1 MADIGKPWKKALCL
15 FAGKRIISGA
25 DATYSRFFEPTATP
39 MTQKE
44 LPGAMGADPT
54 DVELVRL
61 LYRQSNAVLA
71 ANFVIPLPVI
81 AILRDSVPMAV
92 LLVWCGAIYVLTALR
107 IVHSIHFF
115 RQRGPIVPARWARSF
130 MVMSWLSALMWGLVG
145 SSWLLPEQPPLV
157 AFACVV
163 LAGMSGGAVPSLSAH
178 RPTAIGTIVAMLAP
192 FALYCFV
199 HDGTVY
205 RIYLLFTLCLLAV
218 NLYYSRNTHRTLRE
232 SVRLRFEN
240 LALIGELKHER
251 DRATEADLAKTR
263 FLAAASHDLRQPV
276 YALGLL
282 TATLAGLARRTD
294 VPAAQA
300 AHIAGRLDGTL
311 DKIGTMLD
319 GLLDASR
326 LDAGLMPVRRQ
337 PLWLGAWLVEMGDEY
352 AQLAR
357 EQGGQ
362 LRVHG
367 ADVWIDTDPALLH
380 RIIDNL
386 LSNALRYAPGAR
398 VLVGCRRR
406 TGAVEI
412 QVIDQGPGIPEAE
425 QARIFDEFT
434 QLPDARR
441 PDGQGLGLGLAIVR
455 RLAALLGHRVAV
467 RSIPGRGTMF
477 AVTVPLAAAMP
488 TRRPDVVAGGVVSD
502 DVIAMSAATQAQ
514 AQAIGIVLI
523 DDDAGIR
530 SALGGLLALWGHPV
544 YAGATVD
551 DVLAAHA
558 AAAADAQAPIGLILA
573 DYRLGNGVTGID
585 AVAALRRTLGT
596 DAPAVLVT
604 GDTAPDRLRALHAS
618 GLRVLHKPIA
628 AERLRE
634 LIAEVGGMA
643 DRRPSAE
650 RALA

>member
-1 MADIGKPWKKALCL
+1 
-15 FAGKRIISGA
+15 
-25 DATYSRFFEPTATP
+25 
-39 MTQKE
+39 
-44 LPGAMGADPT
+44 MGADPT

-92 LLVWCGAIYVLTALR
+92 LLVWIGAIYVLTALR

-115 RQRGPIVPARWARSF
+115 GQRGPIVPARWARSF
-130 MVMSWLSALMWGLVG
+130 MVMSWLSALLWGLVG

-199 HDGTVY
+199 HDGTIY

-251 DRATEADLAKTR
+251 DRAAEADLAKTR

-282 TATLAGLARRTD
+282 TATLAGLARRAD

-357 EQGGQ
+357 EQGDQ
-362 LRVHG
+362 LRVRG
-367 ADVWIDTDPALLH
+367 ADVWVDTDPALLH

-406 TGAVEI
+406 MGAVEI
-412 QVIDQGPGIPEAE
+412 QVIDQGPGIPESE

-455 RLAALLGHRVAV
+455 RLAALLGHRVAL

-477 AVTVPLAAAMP
+477 AVTVPLATKP
-488 TRRPDVVAGGVVSD
+488 TQRPGVVAGAVAGD
-502 DVIAMSAATQAQ
+502 DDLIAMSADAQAQ
-514 AQAIGIVLI
+514 AQTQAMGIVLI

-551 DVLAAHA
+551 DVLAVHA
-558 AAAADAQAPIGLILA
+558 TAATDAQAPIGLILA

-585 AVAALRRTLGT
+585 AVAAFRRALGT
-596 DAPAVLVT
+596 NAPAVLVT

-618 GLRVLHKPIA
+618 GLCVLHKPIA

-634 LIAEVGGMA
+634 LIAEVGAGSIGGP
-643 DRRPSAE
+643 RQN
-650 RALA
+650 ALC

>member
-1 MADIGKPWKKALCL
+1 
-15 FAGKRIISGA
+15 
-25 DATYSRFFEPTATP
+25 
-39 MTQKE
+39 MTQNE
-44 LPGAMGADPT
+44 LPGATGADPT

-92 LLVWCGAIYVLTALR
+92 LLAWTGAIYLLTALR
-107 IVHSIHFF
+107 IAHSIHFF
-115 RQRGPIVPARWARSF
+115 RQRGPIVPARWAGSF
-130 MVMSWLSALMWGLVG
+130 MVMSWLSALLWGLVG
-145 SSWLLPEQPPLV
+145 SSWLLPEQPALV

-192 FALYCFV
+192 FALYCVV
-199 HDGTVY
+199 HAGTVY

-300 AHIAGRLDGTL
+300 AQIAGRLEGTL

-337 PLWLGAWLVEMGDEY
+337 PLWLGTWLVDMGDEY

-362 LRVHG
+362 LRVRG
-367 ADVWIDTDPALLH
+367 ADVWIDTDPTLLH

-406 TGAVEI
+406 AGAVEI

-455 RLAALLGHRVAV
+455 RLAALLDHRVAV
-467 RSIPGRGTMF
+467 RSTPGRGTVF
-477 AVTVPLAAAMP
+477 AVTVPLAAMP
-488 TRRPDVVAGGVVSD
+488 AQRPDAVAGRGES
-502 DVIAMSAATQAQ
+502 IATPAGAHAHAQ

-558 AAAADAQAPIGLILA
+558 AAPADARAPVGLILA

-585 AVAALRRTLGT
+585 AVAALRRALGT

-604 GDTAPDRLRALHAS
+604 GDTAPDRLHALHAS

-634 LIAEVGGMA
+634 LIAEACGAG
-643 DRRPSAE
+643 DGRRLPE
-650 RALA
+650 RAPA

>member
-1 MADIGKPWKKALCL
+1 
-15 FAGKRIISGA
+15 
-25 DATYSRFFEPTATP
+25 
-39 MTQKE
+39 MTQEE
-44 LPGAMGADPT
+44 LPGATGADPT
-54 DVELVRL
+54 DVEMVRL

-92 LLVWCGAIYVLTALR
+92 LLIWTGAIYVLTALR

-130 MVMSWLSALMWGLVG
+130 MVMSWLSALLWGLVG
-145 SSWLLPEQPPLV
+145 SSWLLPEQPALV

-192 FALYCFV
+192 FALYCLA

-282 TATLAGLARRTD
+282 TATLAGLARRKD

-337 PLWLGAWLVEMGDEY
+337 PLWLGTWLVDMGDEY

-455 RLAALLGHRVAV
+455 RLAALLGHRVTL
-467 RSIPGRGTMF
+467 RSIPGRGTVF
-477 AVTVPLAAAMP
+477 AVTVPLAAMP
-488 TRRPDVVAGGVVSD
+488 TQRPGVVPGD
-502 DVIAMSAATQAQ
+502 DVFAMSADAQ

-558 AAAADAQAPIGLILA
+558 AAAADTQAPIGLILA

-585 AVAALRRTLGT
+585 AVAALRQTLGT
-596 DAPAVLVT
+596 DTPAVLVT

-634 LIAEVGGMA
+634 LIAEVGGTG
-643 DRRPSAE
+643 DRQPSTE
-650 RALA
+650 CALV